1 MAKRSTCS
9 PTSIAGVKGKIE
21 PGRDRAPTATNLPVP
36 LSTEKWPANYVS
48 AEAQTSIEVPI
59 AIAINVQSR
68 NAAMRITAAVSL
80 PRSTKLFVLPENMR
94 IAVKSANAV
103 GTTAS

>member
-21 PGRDRAPTATNLPVP
+21 PGRDRAYDYEPPSTV
-36 LSTEKWPANYVS
+36 STEKWPANYVS